1 MLRFW
6 CKKEEKTNFL
16 FFGFVFFLWLSMAC
30 QAMNFN
36 VPVVSALCYS
46 VLQSVILTL
55 TLLTKPLLW
64 FNLLCLLN
72 RLQVNTLSLLFFD
85 KPKSLK

>member
-1 MLRFW
+1 MLHFL

-36 VPVVSALCYS
+36 VPVVSALC
-46 VLQSVILTL
+46 VTICH
-55 TLLTKPLLW
+55 
-64 FNLLCLLN
+64 FNFNPTYQAIALI
-72 RLQVNTLSLLFFD
+72 
-85 KPKSLK
+85 